1 MSIADQQPPGFLT
14 RINAVMRRI
23 DLSCK
28 LLAPVAVGIMMSCVS
43 VLASA
48 VLITV
53 WNVASVGFEFWL
65 LHHVYMAM
73 PVLHHKK
80 PPTGVLESQNTAIKP
95 SNENENSSALE
106 MVEVLQVFMPFLKL
120 SCLAHDDSQK

>member
-28 LLAPVAVGIMMSCVS
+28 LLAPVAVGILMSSVS

-53 WNVASVGFEFWL
+53 WNVASVGFEYWL

-80 PPTGVLESQNTAIKP
+80 PPTRVLESQISAIKP
-95 SNENENSSALE
+95 SNENSNSSELE
-106 MVEVLQVFMPFLKL
+106 MAEVLEVFMPSLKL
-120 SCLAHDDSQK
+120 SCLHM